1 MITVAEL
8 VFWVVCGI
16 VAVMGILWIAC
27 ASQRSEYVSAET
39 LRRNE
44 NGGRYM

>member
-8 VFWVVCGI
+8 VFWVVCGV
-16 VAVMGILWIAC
+16 VAVIGILWLAA

-39 LRRNE
+39 IRRIE

>member
-1 MITVAEL
+1 MVTATEL

-16 VAVMGILWIAC
+16 AAVVGILWLAA

-39 LRRNE
+39 IRRIE